1 MTLSPTNL
9 ENVAS
14 VGTIL
19 DDVQRQ
25 LREDRLDALVLTASW
40 SVAYVLGFRYLSVD
54 RLVWGVVPA
63 HGRPVLVVP
72 EYEQAAALASS
83 GELVDVR
90 PWADGVDPLTVLTD
104 VFGPVPPAARIGIDK
119 QATTVA
125 DADRIRSLLPGAVIV
140 DEGPVLAGMR
150 EVKRPDE
157 LDRISYAATV
167 LDRTIARFVREELRP
182 GRSEAELSA
191 ELTRLL
197 RIEGADWTAFPPNLT
212 SGPRSAFPHGPDM
225 SARRGAAIGAD
236 LVLENELI
244 VLDVSAICGGYCAD
258 ISRTYVLAEAPE
270 QITWTFDVV
279 REAHLAAI
287 DACRPGATGHD
298 VDRAARSII
307 EAHGLGELFPQ
318 RTGHGLG
325 LQIHESPDITV
336 GSRDE
341 LRPGMVASIE
351 PAVYMPGVGGIR
363 NEDMVLIGT
372 GAPTVL
378 THVPSD
384 LVLRSSR

>member
-1 MTLSPTNL
+1 
-9 ENVAS
+9 
-14 VGTIL
+14 
-19 DDVQRQ
+19 
-25 LREDRLDALVLTASW
+25 
-40 SVAYVLGFRYLSVD
+40 
-54 RLVWGVVPA
+54 
-63 HGRPVLVVP
+63 VLVVP
-72 EYEQAAALASS
+72 EYEQGAALASS
-83 GELVDVR
+83 GEHVDVR
-90 PWADGVDPLTVLTD
+90 PWADGADPLIVLTE
-104 VFGPVPPAARIGIDK
+104 VFGPISPTAHIGIDK

-125 DADRIRSLLPGAVIV
+125 DADRIRSLLPGAVIS
-140 DEGPVLAGMR
+140 DHGPALARMR

-157 LDRISYAATV
+157 LDRITYAAMV
-167 LDRTIARFVREELRP
+167 LDRTIQRFVREELRP
-182 GRSEAELSA
+182 GRTEAELSA

-197 RIEGADWTAFPPNLT
+197 RLEGADWTAFPPNLT

-258 ISRTYVLAEAPE
+258 ISRTYVLNEAPE

-287 DACRPGATGHD
+287 DACRPGATGHE

-307 EAHGLGELFPQ
+307 EAQGLGELFPQ

-341 LRPGMVASIE
+341 LRQGMVASIE

-378 THVPSD
+378 THVSSD
-384 LVLRSSR
+384 LVLPSAR